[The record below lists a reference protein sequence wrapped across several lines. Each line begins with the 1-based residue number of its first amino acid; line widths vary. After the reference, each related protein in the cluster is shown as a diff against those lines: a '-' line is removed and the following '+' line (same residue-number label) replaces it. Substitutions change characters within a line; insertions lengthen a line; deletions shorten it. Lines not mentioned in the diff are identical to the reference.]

1 MSGITVGVDGSHH
14 AHKALDWAM
23 TEAALRKLPLTV
35 LTVNEV
41 VAGFWTAR
49 PVPFPEDTPRLEHI
63 RQVAEELVTDAAKK
77 LDGEQ
82 PQFTIKAV
90 NGFPANELIDASA
103 DSDLLVV
110 GNRGGGGFPR
120 LSLGAV
126 ASKVVHHTHCPV
138 VVVPTAE

>member
-41 VAGFWTAR
+41 VAGFWTGR
-49 PVPFPEDTPRLEHI
+49 PVPFPEDKPRLEHV
-63 RQVAEELVTDAAKK
+63 RRVAEDAVTAAAKK

-82 PQFTIKAV
+82 PQVTIKAV
-90 NGFPANELIDASA
+90 HGFPANLLIDASA
-103 DSDLLVV
+103 ESDLVVV

-126 ASKVVHHTHCPV
+126 ASKVVHHAHCPV
-138 VVVPTAE
+138 VVVPSPE